1 MRKSL
6 LSGMAEGF
14 FLFGKRKEG
23 FHMHKKK
30 VQAAMLAMAILMSVS
45 SPAAVLAD
53 TIPNSGQ
60 ELEQE
65 QEETKEL
72 IIEEIPVE
80 EEMLSGTADI
90 EEEQEDYFAGTGE
103 QDENLMMKGLS
114 DVEKTRKSS
123 TQEALK
129 KAESYL
135 QKTVTSPV
143 VNTLSGE
150 WSVLAMARDGYL
162 TDYARNAYLTELY
175 KTLQDKKGIL
185 HHVKYTEYSRVVIA
199 LSALNISPTSVNGY
213 NLLEPLAD
221 FKKVSGQGINGSS
234 FALIALDTKKYEIP
248 ELKNGK
254 TQTTRD
260 ALIADILGKEIE
272 GGGWALSGNI
282 ADPDVTAMTIQS
294 LVPYMSRNDVNAAVN
309 RGIEKLAA
317 LQDADGGY
325 SSDFISE
332 SGNPV
337 KNLES
342 SAQVVIALS
351 AVDASLIQQ
360 EKFMKNG
367 KTLLDELLRY
377 QKEDGSFCHVIG
389 EKSDAMATDQGTLA
403 LLAWSRA
410 MNGQTRL
417 YDMTDLGS
425 SQEGGESQEETK
437 EKVDAFRKKMEELPQ
452 QITIAEKDKVFSLKT
467 ELDLMK
473 NFEEKEKFKTL
484 LNAYV
489 SEIEQQEKAVK
500 KLDERI
506 WNEINPLN
514 ITLKSQNTV
523 EELSNDLQNI
533 PEANR
538 GYLERLEDLKK
549 AQIII
554 HKLQEGVLP
563 KEIFETAKEARK
575 DYVHEE
581 KDYSI
586 RIRGKKIKNPADMK
600 TGVEVQEQE
609 GGLYLWLSED
619 GELPGEIELS
629 VSCSLEDGVYMLY
642 NEKNQEEQWVSVQGK
657 RASFDLTKGGNYILK
672 QANLGYEEDKN
683 LLSGTS
689 QSTVSGTSGKNNGK
703 KTAASNKTKKTETS
717 NTSTANV
724 KDGVVEKKEFEAIK
738 EKDKNLKINSK
749 TDQNQEYILT
759 INGKDIKN
767 AKDMKVGVKE
777 GSKYQKEI
785 EQLAENPYIFSFE
798 EEGDFP
804 GKMQMEITT
813 NQEEGQY
820 LLMKYN
826 DEEKKADYI
835 QKIKVE
841 DKKTKFIIEKGG
853 DYFIAKKVK
862 TKSLIEIE
870 EEEKEEKEIKEDV
883 EDTGTNMDTEPVEEE
898 FLTGT
903 KEENALP
910 GVLLAGGG
918 VLVLAGLGVGIWYFR
933 KRK

>member
-1 MRKSL
+1 M
-6 LSGMAEGF
+6 
-14 FLFGKRKEG
+14 FGKRKEG

-65 QEETKEL
+65 QEETEEL

-114 DVEKTRKSS
+114 DVEKTRNSS

-260 ALIADILGKEIE
+260 ALLADILGKEIE

-724 KDGVVEKKEFEAIK
+724 KDGVVEKK
-738 EKDKNLKINSK
+738 NLK
-749 TDQNQEYILT
+749 
-759 INGKDIKN
+759 
-767 AKDMKVGVKE
+767 
-777 GSKYQKEI
+777 
-785 EQLAENPYIFSFE
+785 
-798 EEGDFP
+798 
-804 GKMQMEITT
+804 
-813 NQEEGQY
+813 
-820 LLMKYN
+820 LLR
-826 DEEKKADYI
+826 KKI
-835 QKIKVE
+835 R
-841 DKKTKFIIEKGG
+841 T
-853 DYFIAKKVK
+853 
-862 TKSLIEIE
+862 
-870 EEEKEEKEIKEDV
+870 
-883 EDTGTNMDTEPVEEE
+883 
-898 FLTGT
+898 
-903 KEENALP
+903 
-910 GVLLAGGG
+910 
-918 VLVLAGLGVGIWYFR
+918 
-933 KRK
+933 

>member
-1 MRKSL
+1 M
-6 LSGMAEGF
+6 
-14 FLFGKRKEG
+14 FGKRKEG

-114 DVEKTRKSS
+114 DVEKTRNSS

-150 WSVLAMARDGYL
+150 WSVFAMARGGYL

-234 FALIALDTKKYEIP
+234 SALIALDTKKYEIP

-294 LVPYMSRNDVNAAVN
+294 LVPYMSRADVNAAVN

-325 SSDFISE
+325 SSSFISDD
-332 SGNPV
+332 GTPV

-351 AVDASLIQQ
+351 AIDANLIHH

-367 KTLLDELLRY
+367 KTLLDELLRF
-377 QKEDGSFCHVIG
+377 QNEDGSFAHIAG

-437 EKVDAFRKKMEELPQ
+437 DKVDAFRKKMEELPQ

-642 NEKNQEEQWVSVQGK
+642 NKKNQEEQWVSVQGK

-813 NQEEGQY
+813 NQEDGQY

-862 TKSLIEIE
+862 TKSLVEID
-870 EEEKEEKEIKEDV
+870 EEEKKEKEIKEDV
-883 EDTGTNMDTEPVEEE
+883 KDTETNMDTEPVEEE

-903 KEENALP
+903 KEKNALP

-918 VLVLAGLGVGIWYFR
+918 VLVLAGLGAGIWYFR

>member
-1 MRKSL
+1 M
-6 LSGMAEGF
+6 
-14 FLFGKRKEG
+14 FGKRKEG

-65 QEETKEL
+65 QEETEEL

-114 DVEKTRKSS
+114 DVEKTRNSS

-813 NQEEGQY
+813 NQEDGQY

-862 TKSLIEIE
+862 TKSLVEID
-870 EEEKEEKEIKEDV
+870 EEEKKEKEIKEDV
-883 EDTGTNMDTEPVEEE
+883 KDTETNMDTEPVEEE

-903 KEENALP
+903 KEENALS

-918 VLVLAGLGVGIWYFR
+918 VLVLAGLGAGIWYFR

>member
-1 MRKSL
+1 M
-6 LSGMAEGF
+6 
-14 FLFGKRKEG
+14 FGKRKEG

-65 QEETKEL
+65 QEETEEL

-351 AVDASLIQQ
+351 AVDASSIQQ

-813 NQEEGQY
+813 NQEDGQY

-918 VLVLAGLGVGIWYFR
+918 VLVLAGLGAGIWYFR

>member
-1 MRKSL
+1 M
-6 LSGMAEGF
+6 
-14 FLFGKRKEG
+14 FGKRKEG

-114 DVEKTRKSS
+114 DVEKTRNSS

-724 KDGVVEKKEFEAIK
+724 KDGVVEKK
-738 EKDKNLKINSK
+738 NLK
-749 TDQNQEYILT
+749 
-759 INGKDIKN
+759 
-767 AKDMKVGVKE
+767 
-777 GSKYQKEI
+777 
-785 EQLAENPYIFSFE
+785 
-798 EEGDFP
+798 
-804 GKMQMEITT
+804 
-813 NQEEGQY
+813 
-820 LLMKYN
+820 LLR
-826 DEEKKADYI
+826 KKI
-835 QKIKVE
+835 R
-841 DKKTKFIIEKGG
+841 T
-853 DYFIAKKVK
+853 
-862 TKSLIEIE
+862 
-870 EEEKEEKEIKEDV
+870 
-883 EDTGTNMDTEPVEEE
+883 
-898 FLTGT
+898 
-903 KEENALP
+903 
-910 GVLLAGGG
+910 
-918 VLVLAGLGVGIWYFR
+918 
-933 KRK
+933 

>member
-1 MRKSL
+1 
-6 LSGMAEGF
+6 
-14 FLFGKRKEG
+14 
-23 FHMHKKK
+23 MHKKK

-609 GGLYLWLSED
+609 GGLYL
-619 GELPGEIELS
+619 
-629 VSCSLEDGVYMLY
+629 
-642 NEKNQEEQWVSVQGK
+642 
-657 RASFDLTKGGNYILK
+657 
-672 QANLGYEEDKN
+672 
-683 LLSGTS
+683 
-689 QSTVSGTSGKNNGK
+689 
-703 KTAASNKTKKTETS
+703 
-717 NTSTANV
+717 
-724 KDGVVEKKEFEAIK
+724 
-738 EKDKNLKINSK
+738 
-749 TDQNQEYILT
+749 
-759 INGKDIKN
+759 
-767 AKDMKVGVKE
+767 
-777 GSKYQKEI
+777 
-785 EQLAENPYIFSFE
+785 
-798 EEGDFP
+798 
-804 GKMQMEITT
+804 
-813 NQEEGQY
+813 
-820 LLMKYN
+820 
-826 DEEKKADYI
+826 
-835 QKIKVE
+835 
-841 DKKTKFIIEKGG
+841 
-853 DYFIAKKVK
+853 
-862 TKSLIEIE
+862 
-870 EEEKEEKEIKEDV
+870 
-883 EDTGTNMDTEPVEEE
+883 
-898 FLTGT
+898 
-903 KEENALP
+903 
-910 GVLLAGGG
+910 
-918 VLVLAGLGVGIWYFR
+918 
-933 KRK
+933 

>member
-1 MRKSL
+1 M
-6 LSGMAEGF
+6 
-14 FLFGKRKEG
+14 FGKRKEG

-65 QEETKEL
+65 QEETEEL

-657 RASFDLTKGGNYILK
+657 RASFNLTKGGNYILK

-689 QSTVSGTSGKNNGK
+689 RSTVSGTSGKNNGK

-813 NQEEGQY
+813 NQEDGQY

-883 EDTGTNMDTEPVEEE
+883 EDTGINMDTEPVEEE

-918 VLVLAGLGVGIWYFR
+918 VLVLAGLGAGIWYFR

>member
-1 MRKSL
+1 M
-6 LSGMAEGF
+6 
-14 FLFGKRKEG
+14 FGKRKEG

-30 VQAAMLAMAILMSVS
+30 VQAAMLAMALLMSVS

-114 DVEKTRKSS
+114 DVEKTRNSS

-437 EKVDAFRKKMEELPQ
+437 DKVDAFRKKMEELPQ

-473 NFEEKEKFKTL
+473 NFEEKEKFNTL

-813 NQEEGQY
+813 NQEDGQY

-918 VLVLAGLGVGIWYFR
+918 VLVLAGLGAGIWYFR

>member
-1 MRKSL
+1 M
-6 LSGMAEGF
+6 
-14 FLFGKRKEG
+14 FGKRKEG

-135 QKTVTSPV
+135 QKTVISPV

-489 SEIEQQEKAVK
+489 SEVEQQEKAVK

-759 INGKDIKN
+759 VNGKDIKN

-813 NQEEGQY
+813 NQEDGQY

-918 VLVLAGLGVGIWYFR
+918 VLVLAGLGAGIWYFR

>member
-1 MRKSL
+1 MKESFVRNGRRL
-6 LSGMAEGF
+6 

-65 QEETKEL
+65 QEETEEL

-114 DVEKTRKSS
+114 DVEKTRNSS

-234 FALIALDTKKYEIP
+234 SALIALDTKKYEIP

-452 QITIAEKDKVFSLKT
+452 QITIAEKDKVFILKT

-554 HKLQEGVLP
+554 HKLQEGILP

-586 RIRGKKIKNPADMK
+586 RIRGKKIKSPADMK

-657 RASFDLTKGGNYILK
+657 HASFDLTKGGNYILK

-813 NQEEGQY
+813 NQEDGQY

-870 EEEKEEKEIKEDV
+870 EEEKEEKEIKEDA
-883 EDTGTNMDTEPVEEE
+883 EDTGTKMDTEPVEEE

-918 VLVLAGLGVGIWYFR
+918 VLVLAGLGAGIWYFR

>member
-1 MRKSL
+1 M
-6 LSGMAEGF
+6 
-14 FLFGKRKEG
+14 FGKRKEG

-65 QEETKEL
+65 QEETEEL

-114 DVEKTRKSS
+114 DVEKTRNSS

-777 GSKYQKEI
+777 GSK
-785 EQLAENPYIFSFE
+785 AYISRCS
-798 EEGDFP
+798 
-804 GKMQMEITT
+804 
-813 NQEEGQY
+813 NS
-820 LLMKYN
+820 
-826 DEEKKADYI
+826 
-835 QKIKVE
+835 
-841 DKKTKFIIEKGG
+841 KGC
-853 DYFIAKKVK
+853 D
-862 TKSLIEIE
+862 
-870 EEEKEEKEIKEDV
+870 
-883 EDTGTNMDTEPVEEE
+883 
-898 FLTGT
+898 
-903 KEENALP
+903 
-910 GVLLAGGG
+910 
-918 VLVLAGLGVGIWYFR
+918 
-933 KRK
+933 

>member
-1 MRKSL
+1 M
-6 LSGMAEGF
+6 
-14 FLFGKRKEG
+14 FGKRKEG

-65 QEETKEL
+65 QEETEEL

-114 DVEKTRKSS
+114 DVEKTRNSS

-367 KTLLDELLRY
+367 KTLLD
-377 QKEDGSFCHVIG
+377 
-389 EKSDAMATDQGTLA
+389 
-403 LLAWSRA
+403 
-410 MNGQTRL
+410 
-417 YDMTDLGS
+417 S
-425 SQEGGESQEETK
+425 S
-437 EKVDAFRKKMEELPQ
+437 
-452 QITIAEKDKVFSLKT
+452 
-467 ELDLMK
+467 
-473 NFEEKEKFKTL
+473 
-484 LNAYV
+484 
-489 SEIEQQEKAVK
+489 
-500 KLDERI
+500 
-506 WNEINPLN
+506 
-514 ITLKSQNTV
+514 
-523 EELSNDLQNI
+523 
-533 PEANR
+533 
-538 GYLERLEDLKK
+538 
-549 AQIII
+549 
-554 HKLQEGVLP
+554 
-563 KEIFETAKEARK
+563 
-575 DYVHEE
+575 
-581 KDYSI
+581 
-586 RIRGKKIKNPADMK
+586 
-600 TGVEVQEQE
+600 
-609 GGLYLWLSED
+609 
-619 GELPGEIELS
+619 
-629 VSCSLEDGVYMLY
+629 C
-642 NEKNQEEQWVSVQGK
+642 
-657 RASFDLTKGGNYILK
+657 
-672 QANLGYEEDKN
+672 
-683 LLSGTS
+683 
-689 QSTVSGTSGKNNGK
+689 
-703 KTAASNKTKKTETS
+703 
-717 NTSTANV
+717 
-724 KDGVVEKKEFEAIK
+724 
-738 EKDKNLKINSK
+738 
-749 TDQNQEYILT
+749 
-759 INGKDIKN
+759 
-767 AKDMKVGVKE
+767 
-777 GSKYQKEI
+777 
-785 EQLAENPYIFSFE
+785 
-798 EEGDFP
+798 
-804 GKMQMEITT
+804 
-813 NQEEGQY
+813 
-820 LLMKYN
+820 
-826 DEEKKADYI
+826 
-835 QKIKVE
+835 
-841 DKKTKFIIEKGG
+841 
-853 DYFIAKKVK
+853 
-862 TKSLIEIE
+862 
-870 EEEKEEKEIKEDV
+870 
-883 EDTGTNMDTEPVEEE
+883 
-898 FLTGT
+898 
-903 KEENALP
+903 
-910 GVLLAGGG
+910 
-918 VLVLAGLGVGIWYFR
+918 GI
-933 KRK
+933 KRKMALFAIS

>member
-1 MRKSL
+1 M
-6 LSGMAEGF
+6 
-14 FLFGKRKEG
+14 FGKRKEG

-65 QEETKEL
+65 QEETEEL

-114 DVEKTRKSS
+114 DVEKTRNSS

-657 RASFDLTKGGNYILK
+657 RASFNLTKGGNYILK

-689 QSTVSGTSGKNNGK
+689 RSTVSGTSGKNNGK

-813 NQEEGQY
+813 NQEDGQY

-918 VLVLAGLGVGIWYFR
+918 VLVLAGLGAGIWYFR

>member
-1 MRKSL
+1 M
-6 LSGMAEGF
+6 
-14 FLFGKRKEG
+14 FGKRKEG

-813 NQEEGQY
+813 NQEDGQY

-883 EDTGTNMDTEPVEEE
+883 EDTGINMDTEPVEEE

-918 VLVLAGLGVGIWYFR
+918 VLVLAGLGAGIWYFR

>member
-1 MRKSL
+1 
-6 LSGMAEGF
+6 
-14 FLFGKRKEG
+14 
-23 FHMHKKK
+23 
-30 VQAAMLAMAILMSVS
+30 MLAMAILMSVS

-114 DVEKTRKSS
+114 DVEKTRNSS

-234 FALIALDTKKYEIP
+234 SALIALDTKKYEIP

-629 VSCSLEDGVYMLY
+629 VSCILEDGVYMLY

-724 KDGVVEKKEFEAIK
+724 KDGVVEKK
-738 EKDKNLKINSK
+738 NLK
-749 TDQNQEYILT
+749 
-759 INGKDIKN
+759 
-767 AKDMKVGVKE
+767 
-777 GSKYQKEI
+777 
-785 EQLAENPYIFSFE
+785 
-798 EEGDFP
+798 
-804 GKMQMEITT
+804 
-813 NQEEGQY
+813 
-820 LLMKYN
+820 LLR
-826 DEEKKADYI
+826 KKI
-835 QKIKVE
+835 R
-841 DKKTKFIIEKGG
+841 T
-853 DYFIAKKVK
+853 
-862 TKSLIEIE
+862 
-870 EEEKEEKEIKEDV
+870 
-883 EDTGTNMDTEPVEEE
+883 
-898 FLTGT
+898 
-903 KEENALP
+903 
-910 GVLLAGGG
+910 
-918 VLVLAGLGVGIWYFR
+918 
-933 KRK
+933 

>member
-1 MRKSL
+1 M
-6 LSGMAEGF
+6 
-14 FLFGKRKEG
+14 FGKRKEG

-452 QITIAEKDKVFSLKT
+452 QITIAEKDKVFRLKT

-689 QSTVSGTSGKNNGK
+689 RSTVSGTSGKNNGK

-813 NQEEGQY
+813 NQEDGQY

-918 VLVLAGLGVGIWYFR
+918 VLVLAGLGAGIWYFR

>member
-1 MRKSL
+1 
-6 LSGMAEGF
+6 MAEGF

-65 QEETKEL
+65 QEETEEL

-813 NQEEGQY
+813 NQEDGQY

-918 VLVLAGLGVGIWYFR
+918 VLVLAGLGAGIWYFR

>member
-1 MRKSL
+1 
-6 LSGMAEGF
+6 
-14 FLFGKRKEG
+14 
-23 FHMHKKK
+23 
-30 VQAAMLAMAILMSVS
+30 MLAMAILMSVS

-65 QEETKEL
+65 QEETEEL

-114 DVEKTRKSS
+114 DVEKTRNSS

-689 QSTVSGTSGKNNGK
+689 QSTVSGTSGKNSGK

-813 NQEEGQY
+813 NQEDGQY

-918 VLVLAGLGVGIWYFR
+918 VLVLAGLGAGIWYFR

>member
-1 MRKSL
+1 
-6 LSGMAEGF
+6 
-14 FLFGKRKEG
+14 
-23 FHMHKKK
+23 
-30 VQAAMLAMAILMSVS
+30 MLAMAILMSVS

-609 GGLYLWLSED
+609 GGLYL
-619 GELPGEIELS
+619 
-629 VSCSLEDGVYMLY
+629 
-642 NEKNQEEQWVSVQGK
+642 
-657 RASFDLTKGGNYILK
+657 
-672 QANLGYEEDKN
+672 
-683 LLSGTS
+683 
-689 QSTVSGTSGKNNGK
+689 
-703 KTAASNKTKKTETS
+703 
-717 NTSTANV
+717 
-724 KDGVVEKKEFEAIK
+724 
-738 EKDKNLKINSK
+738 
-749 TDQNQEYILT
+749 
-759 INGKDIKN
+759 
-767 AKDMKVGVKE
+767 
-777 GSKYQKEI
+777 
-785 EQLAENPYIFSFE
+785 
-798 EEGDFP
+798 
-804 GKMQMEITT
+804 
-813 NQEEGQY
+813 
-820 LLMKYN
+820 
-826 DEEKKADYI
+826 
-835 QKIKVE
+835 
-841 DKKTKFIIEKGG
+841 
-853 DYFIAKKVK
+853 
-862 TKSLIEIE
+862 
-870 EEEKEEKEIKEDV
+870 
-883 EDTGTNMDTEPVEEE
+883 
-898 FLTGT
+898 
-903 KEENALP
+903 
-910 GVLLAGGG
+910 
-918 VLVLAGLGVGIWYFR
+918 
-933 KRK
+933 

>member
-1 MRKSL
+1 M
-6 LSGMAEGF
+6 
-14 FLFGKRKEG
+14 FGKRKEG

-114 DVEKTRKSS
+114 DVEKTRNSS

-417 YDMTDLGS
+417 YDMADLGN

-724 KDGVVEKKEFEAIK
+724 KDGVVEKK
-738 EKDKNLKINSK
+738 NLK
-749 TDQNQEYILT
+749 
-759 INGKDIKN
+759 
-767 AKDMKVGVKE
+767 
-777 GSKYQKEI
+777 
-785 EQLAENPYIFSFE
+785 
-798 EEGDFP
+798 
-804 GKMQMEITT
+804 
-813 NQEEGQY
+813 
-820 LLMKYN
+820 LLR
-826 DEEKKADYI
+826 KKI
-835 QKIKVE
+835 R
-841 DKKTKFIIEKGG
+841 T
-853 DYFIAKKVK
+853 
-862 TKSLIEIE
+862 
-870 EEEKEEKEIKEDV
+870 
-883 EDTGTNMDTEPVEEE
+883 
-898 FLTGT
+898 
-903 KEENALP
+903 
-910 GVLLAGGG
+910 
-918 VLVLAGLGVGIWYFR
+918 
-933 KRK
+933 

>member
-1 MRKSL
+1 M
-6 LSGMAEGF
+6 
-14 FLFGKRKEG
+14 FGKRKEG

-65 QEETKEL
+65 QEETEEL

-114 DVEKTRKSS
+114 DVEKTRNSS

-813 NQEEGQY
+813 NQEDGQY

-918 VLVLAGLGVGIWYFR
+918 VLVLAGLGAGIWYFR

>member
-1 MRKSL
+1 M
-6 LSGMAEGF
+6 
-14 FLFGKRKEG
+14 FGKRKEG

-759 INGKDIKN
+759 VNGKDIKN

-813 NQEEGQY
+813 NQEDGQY

-918 VLVLAGLGVGIWYFR
+918 VLVLAGLGAGIWYFR

>member
-1 MRKSL
+1 M
-6 LSGMAEGF
+6 
-14 FLFGKRKEG
+14 FGKRKEG

-813 NQEEGQY
+813 NQEDGQY

-870 EEEKEEKEIKEDV
+870 EEEKEIKEDV

-918 VLVLAGLGVGIWYFR
+918 VLVLAGLGAGIWYFR

>member
-1 MRKSL
+1 M
-6 LSGMAEGF
+6 
-14 FLFGKRKEG
+14 FGKRKEG

-114 DVEKTRKSS
+114 DVEKTRNSS

-629 VSCSLEDGVYMLY
+629 VSCILEDGVYMLY

-804 GKMQMEITT
+804 GEMQMEITT
-813 NQEEGQY
+813 NQEDGQY

-918 VLVLAGLGVGIWYFR
+918 VLVLAGLGAGIWYFR

>member
-1 MRKSL
+1 M
-6 LSGMAEGF
+6 
-14 FLFGKRKEG
+14 FGKRKEG

-65 QEETKEL
+65 QEETEEL

-657 RASFDLTKGGNYILK
+657 RASFNLTKGGNYILK

-689 QSTVSGTSGKNNGK
+689 RSTVSGTSGKNNGK

-813 NQEEGQY
+813 NQEDGQY

-918 VLVLAGLGVGIWYFR
+918 VLVLAGLGAGIWYFR

>member
-1 MRKSL
+1 MF
-6 LSGMAEGF
+6 E
-14 FLFGKRKEG
+14 KRKEG

-65 QEETKEL
+65 QEETEEL

-114 DVEKTRKSS
+114 DVEKTRNSS

-150 WSVLAMARDGYL
+150 WSVLAMARGGYL
-162 TDYARNAYLTELY
+162 TDYVRNAYLTELY
-175 KTLQDKKGIL
+175 KTLQDNKGIL

-234 FALIALDTKKYEIP
+234 SALIALDTKKYEIP

-260 ALIADILGKEIE
+260 ALIADILRKEIE

-360 EKFMKNG
+360 ETFMKNG

-389 EKSDAMATDQGTLA
+389 DKSDAMATDQGTLA

-410 MNGQTRL
+410 VNGQTRL

-437 EKVDAFRKKMEELPQ
+437 DKVDAFRKKMEELPQ

-467 ELDLMK
+467 ELDLIK

-514 ITLKSQNTV
+514 ITLKNQNIV
-523 EELSNDLQNI
+523 EELLNDLQNI

-549 AQIII
+549 AQTII
-554 HKLQEGVLP
+554 HKLQEGVLA

-581 KDYSI
+581 KDYTI
-586 RIRGKKIKNPADMK
+586 RLRGKKIKNPADMK
-600 TGVEVQEQE
+600 AGVEVQEQE

-629 VSCSLEDGVYMLY
+629 VSCTLEDGVYMLY

-683 LLSGTS
+683 LLAGTS
-689 QSTVSGTSGKNNGK
+689 QSTVSGTSGKNNSK
-703 KTAASNKTKKTETS
+703 KTATSNKTKKTETS
-717 NTSTANV
+717 NTSTANI
-724 KDGVVEKKEFEAIK
+724 KGGVVEKKEFEAIK

-813 NQEEGQY
+813 NQEDGQY

-862 TKSLIEIE
+862 TKSLNEIE

-883 EDTGTNMDTEPVEEE
+883 EDTETNMDTEPVEEE

-918 VLVLAGLGVGIWYFR
+918 VLVLAGLGAGIWYFR

>member
-1 MRKSL
+1 M
-6 LSGMAEGF
+6 
-14 FLFGKRKEG
+14 FGKRKEG

-114 DVEKTRKSS
+114 DVEKTRNSS

-234 FALIALDTKKYEIP
+234 SALIALDTKKYEIP

-403 LLAWSRA
+403 LFAWSRA

-473 NFEEKEKFKTL
+473 NFEEKEKFNTL

-657 RASFDLTKGGNYILK
+657 RASFDLTKGGN
-672 QANLGYEEDKN
+672 
-683 LLSGTS
+683 
-689 QSTVSGTSGKNNGK
+689 
-703 KTAASNKTKKTETS
+703 
-717 NTSTANV
+717 
-724 KDGVVEKKEFEAIK
+724 
-738 EKDKNLKINSK
+738 
-749 TDQNQEYILT
+749 
-759 INGKDIKN
+759 
-767 AKDMKVGVKE
+767 
-777 GSKYQKEI
+777 
-785 EQLAENPYIFSFE
+785 
-798 EEGDFP
+798 
-804 GKMQMEITT
+804 
-813 NQEEGQY
+813 
-820 LLMKYN
+820 
-826 DEEKKADYI
+826 
-835 QKIKVE
+835 
-841 DKKTKFIIEKGG
+841 
-853 DYFIAKKVK
+853 
-862 TKSLIEIE
+862 
-870 EEEKEEKEIKEDV
+870 
-883 EDTGTNMDTEPVEEE
+883 
-898 FLTGT
+898 
-903 KEENALP
+903 
-910 GVLLAGGG
+910 
-918 VLVLAGLGVGIWYFR
+918 
-933 KRK
+933 

>member
-1 MRKSL
+1 M
-6 LSGMAEGF
+6 
-14 FLFGKRKEG
+14 FGKRKEG

-65 QEETKEL
+65 QEETEEL

-114 DVEKTRKSS
+114 DVEKTRNSS

-437 EKVDAFRKKMEELPQ
+437 DKVDAFRKKMEELPQ

-689 QSTVSGTSGKNNGK
+689 QSTVSGTSGKNSGK

-813 NQEEGQY
+813 NQEDGQY

-918 VLVLAGLGVGIWYFR
+918 VLVLAGLGAGIWYFR

>member
-1 MRKSL
+1 M
-6 LSGMAEGF
+6 
-14 FLFGKRKEG
+14 FGKRKEG

-657 RASFDLTKGGNYILK
+657 RASFNLTKGGNYILK

-689 QSTVSGTSGKNNGK
+689 RSTVSGTSGKNNGK

-813 NQEEGQY
+813 NQEDGQY

-918 VLVLAGLGVGIWYFR
+918 VLVLAGLGAGIWYFR

>member
-1 MRKSL
+1 M
-6 LSGMAEGF
+6 
-14 FLFGKRKEG
+14 FGKRKEG

-114 DVEKTRKSS
+114 DVEKTRNSS

-234 FALIALDTKKYEIP
+234 SALIALDTKKYEIP

-629 VSCSLEDGVYMLY
+629 VSCILEDGVYMLY

-813 NQEEGQY
+813 NQEDGQY

-918 VLVLAGLGVGIWYFR
+918 VLVLAGLGAGIWYFR

>member
-1 MRKSL
+1 
-6 LSGMAEGF
+6 
-14 FLFGKRKEG
+14 
-23 FHMHKKK
+23 
-30 VQAAMLAMAILMSVS
+30 MLAMAILMSVS

-759 INGKDIKN
+759 VNGKDIKN

-813 NQEEGQY
+813 NQEDGQY

-918 VLVLAGLGVGIWYFR
+918 VLVLAGLGAGIWYFR

>member
-1 MRKSL
+1 M
-6 LSGMAEGF
+6 
-14 FLFGKRKEG
+14 FGKRKEG

-60 ELEQE
+60 ELE

-813 NQEEGQY
+813 NQEDGQY

-918 VLVLAGLGVGIWYFR
+918 VLVLAGLGAGIWYFR

>member
-1 MRKSL
+1 M
-6 LSGMAEGF
+6 
-14 FLFGKRKEG
+14 FGKRKEG

-114 DVEKTRKSS
+114 DVEKTRNSS

-417 YDMTDLGS
+417 YDMTDLGN

-437 EKVDAFRKKMEELPQ
+437 DKVDAFRKKMEELPQ

-514 ITLKSQNTV
+514 ITLKSQHTI

-813 NQEEGQY
+813 NQEDGQY

-835 QKIKVE
+835 QKVKVE

-883 EDTGTNMDTEPVEEE
+883 EDTETNMDTEPVEEE

-903 KEENALP
+903 KEENTLP

-918 VLVLAGLGVGIWYFR
+918 VLVLAGLGAGIWYFR

>member
-1 MRKSL
+1 
-6 LSGMAEGF
+6 
-14 FLFGKRKEG
+14 
-23 FHMHKKK
+23 
-30 VQAAMLAMAILMSVS
+30 MLAMAILMSVS

-65 QEETKEL
+65 QEETEEL

-114 DVEKTRKSS
+114 DVEKTRNSS

-150 WSVLAMARDGYL
+150 WSVLAMARGGYL
-162 TDYARNAYLTELY
+162 TDYVRNAYLTELY
-175 KTLQDKKGIL
+175 KTLQDNKGIL

-234 FALIALDTKKYEIP
+234 SALIALDTKKYEIP

-360 EKFMKNG
+360 ETFMKNG

-389 EKSDAMATDQGTLA
+389 DKSDAMATDQGTLA

-410 MNGQTRL
+410 VNGQTRL

-437 EKVDAFRKKMEELPQ
+437 DKVDAFRKKMEELPQ

-467 ELDLMK
+467 ELDLIK

-514 ITLKSQNTV
+514 ITLKNQNIV
-523 EELSNDLQNI
+523 EELLNDLQNI

-549 AQIII
+549 AQTII
-554 HKLQEGVLP
+554 HKLQEGVLA

-581 KDYSI
+581 KDYTI
-586 RIRGKKIKNPADMK
+586 RLRGKKIKNPADMK
-600 TGVEVQEQE
+600 AGVEVQEQE

-629 VSCSLEDGVYMLY
+629 VSCTLEDGVYMLY

-683 LLSGTS
+683 LLAGTS
-689 QSTVSGTSGKNNGK
+689 QSTVSGTSGKNNSK
-703 KTAASNKTKKTETS
+703 KTATSNKTKKTETS
-717 NTSTANV
+717 NTSTANI
-724 KDGVVEKKEFEAIK
+724 KGGVVEKKEFEAIK

-813 NQEEGQY
+813 NQEDGQY

-862 TKSLIEIE
+862 TKSLNEIE

-883 EDTGTNMDTEPVEEE
+883 EDTETNMDTEPVEEE

-918 VLVLAGLGVGIWYFR
+918 VLVLAGLGAGIWYFR

>member
-1 MRKSL
+1 M
-6 LSGMAEGF
+6 
-14 FLFGKRKEG
+14 FGKRKEG

-30 VQAAMLAMAILMSVS
+30 VQAAMLAMAILMSVN

-65 QEETKEL
+65 QEETEEL

-114 DVEKTRKSS
+114 DVEKTRNSS

-234 FALIALDTKKYEIP
+234 SALIALDTKKYEIP

-389 EKSDAMATDQGTLA
+389 EKSDAMATHQGTLA

-417 YDMTDLGS
+417 YDMTDLGN

-437 EKVDAFRKKMEELPQ
+437 EKVDAFRKEMEELPQ

-554 HKLQEGVLP
+554 HKLQEGILP

-586 RIRGKKIKNPADMK
+586 RIRGKKIKSPADMK

-657 RASFDLTKGGNYILK
+657 HASFDLTKGGNYILK

-813 NQEEGQY
+813 NQEDGQY

-870 EEEKEEKEIKEDV
+870 EEEKEEKEIKEDA

-918 VLVLAGLGVGIWYFR
+918 VLVLAGLGAGIWYFR

>member
-1 MRKSL
+1 MF
-6 LSGMAEGF
+6 E
-14 FLFGKRKEG
+14 KRKEG

-65 QEETKEL
+65 QEETEEL

-114 DVEKTRKSS
+114 DVEKTRNSS

-150 WSVLAMARDGYL
+150 WSVLAMARGGYL
-162 TDYARNAYLTELY
+162 TDYVRNAYLTELY
-175 KTLQDKKGIL
+175 KTLQDNKGIL

-234 FALIALDTKKYEIP
+234 SALIALDTKKYEIP

-360 EKFMKNG
+360 ETFMKNG

-389 EKSDAMATDQGTLA
+389 DKSDAMATDQGTLA

-410 MNGQTRL
+410 VNGQTRL

-437 EKVDAFRKKMEELPQ
+437 DKVDAFRKKMEELPQ

-467 ELDLMK
+467 ELDLIK

-514 ITLKSQNTV
+514 ITLKN
-523 EELSNDLQNI
+523 
-533 PEANR
+533 
-538 GYLERLEDLKK
+538 
-549 AQIII
+549 
-554 HKLQEGVLP
+554 
-563 KEIFETAKEARK
+563 
-575 DYVHEE
+575 
-581 KDYSI
+581 
-586 RIRGKKIKNPADMK
+586 
-600 TGVEVQEQE
+600 
-609 GGLYLWLSED
+609 
-619 GELPGEIELS
+619 
-629 VSCSLEDGVYMLY
+629 
-642 NEKNQEEQWVSVQGK
+642 
-657 RASFDLTKGGNYILK
+657 
-672 QANLGYEEDKN
+672 
-683 LLSGTS
+683 
-689 QSTVSGTSGKNNGK
+689 
-703 KTAASNKTKKTETS
+703 
-717 NTSTANV
+717 
-724 KDGVVEKKEFEAIK
+724 
-738 EKDKNLKINSK
+738 
-749 TDQNQEYILT
+749 
-759 INGKDIKN
+759 
-767 AKDMKVGVKE
+767 
-777 GSKYQKEI
+777 
-785 EQLAENPYIFSFE
+785 
-798 EEGDFP
+798 
-804 GKMQMEITT
+804 
-813 NQEEGQY
+813 
-820 LLMKYN
+820 
-826 DEEKKADYI
+826 
-835 QKIKVE
+835 
-841 DKKTKFIIEKGG
+841 
-853 DYFIAKKVK
+853 
-862 TKSLIEIE
+862 
-870 EEEKEEKEIKEDV
+870 
-883 EDTGTNMDTEPVEEE
+883 
-898 FLTGT
+898 
-903 KEENALP
+903 
-910 GVLLAGGG
+910 
-918 VLVLAGLGVGIWYFR
+918 
-933 KRK
+933 

>member
-1 MRKSL
+1 M
-6 LSGMAEGF
+6 
-14 FLFGKRKEG
+14 FGKRKEG

-65 QEETKEL
+65 QEETEEL

-114 DVEKTRKSS
+114 DVEKTRNSS

-689 QSTVSGTSGKNNGK
+689 RSTVSGTSGKNNGK

-813 NQEEGQY
+813 NQEDGQY

-918 VLVLAGLGVGIWYFR
+918 VLVLAGLGAGIWYFR

>member
-1 MRKSL
+1 M
-6 LSGMAEGF
+6 
-14 FLFGKRKEG
+14 FGKRKEG

-703 KTAASNKTKKTETS
+703 KTAVSNKTKKTETS

-813 NQEEGQY
+813 NQEDGQY

-918 VLVLAGLGVGIWYFR
+918 VLVLAGLGAGIWYFR

>member
-1 MRKSL
+1 M
-6 LSGMAEGF
+6 
-14 FLFGKRKEG
+14 FGKRKEG

-65 QEETKEL
+65 QEETEEL

-918 VLVLAGLGVGIWYFR
+918 VLVLAGLGAGIWYFR